1 MRVSFTGVFTEAG
14 GTVTRGKRLDKPGN
28 VRREIH
34 VQPRGDGIVTIVLPA
49 CTDCGALGAICTI
62 DSRKLSNRNELTVG
76 GPGGNHG
83 PVEHPV

>member
-1 MRVSFTGVFTEAG
+1 MSFPGVFTETG
-14 GTVTRGKRLDKPGN
+14 GTLTRAKRLDKPGN
-28 VRREIH
+28 VRREPH
-34 VQPRGDGIVTIVLPA
+34 VQRHGDGIVAIILPA
-49 CTDCGALGAICTI
+49 CTDSGSLGAICTV